1 MKRFRPAALWM
12 AIISITSSTVISS
25 RQFTKAVAT
34 STPIRVTEEGFA
46 SFWQAWW
53 WVFVKGYHALEFAI
67 LAVLIERALPR
78 RYALAFGITALCASV
93 DEWHQTFV
101 PARGG
106 RLTDVLIDCGG
117 ALVGLGFAAWLRRR
131 QSLKGLVD

>member
-1 MKRFRPAALWM
+1 MNRWWLPVLWM
-12 AIISITSSTVISS
+12 GIISITSSTVISS

-67 LAVLIERALPR
+67 LAILIERAKPK
-78 RYALAFGITALCASV
+78 RYVLAFGVTLLCARA

-106 RLTDVLIDCGG
+106 RLTDVLIDSGG
-117 ALVGLGFAAWLRRR
+117 ALSGLALAFLIRRR
-131 QSLKGLVD
+131 QSRNHLID